1 MRRSKINRN
10 RGALSMT
17 RKKEELVTEV
27 IMQIKADLRIG
38 DTTAL
43 ELLLSK
49 TPKALLKAFMPE
61 H

>member
-1 MRRSKINRN
+1 
-10 RGALSMT
+10 MT
-17 RKKEELVTEV
+17 TKTDKLVAEV

-49 TPKALLKAFMPE
+49 TPKALLQAYMPE

>member
-1 MRRSKINRN
+1 
-10 RGALSMT
+10 MT
-17 RKKEELVTEV
+17 TKTEKLVDEV

-38 DTTAL
+38 DITAL

-49 TPKALLKAFMPE
+49 TPKALLKAYVPE